1 MDGRIRAGLAKTPG
15 KNGVVRMKT
24 EKIPSGR
31 REVRKFGFLFAVIG
45 LLLAAYLLYKGS
57 GGWRWTGGVAL
68 FFLLSGLFA
77 YPVLRPI
84 YIGWMKFAFVLG
96 WVNTRVILSVFFYLV
111 ITPVGLV
118 MRLFGRDPMNRKFD
132 RSVASYWVRRPD
144 GPTDHKRY
152 ENLF

>member
-1 MDGRIRAGLAKTPG
+1 VDGRG
-15 KNGVVRMKT
+15 
-24 EKIPSGR
+24 
-31 REVRKFGFLFAVIG
+31 
-45 LLLAAYLLYKGS
+45 
-57 GGWRWTGGVAL
+57 AL
-68 FFLLSGLFA
+68 FFLLSGLFT
-77 YPVLRPI
+77 YPLLRPI

-132 RSVASYWVRRPD
+132 RSAASYWVRRPEAPAD
-144 GPTDHKRY
+144 LKRY